1 MNYSDISFPNQRSET
16 LINTLSDS
24 GWVHSDKKQML
35 WEIQLL
41 KERNALR
48 MVDYENCSII
58 GYFKRMKN
66 KVQNVT
72 KTSNQLVV
80 SKDYKQI
87 RT

>member
-1 MNYSDISFPNQRSET
+1 MNYSDISFPNQRGEM

-48 MVDYENCSII
+48 MGTKKADLSLATLK
-58 GYFKRMKN
+58 GRKTKSRM
-66 KVQNVT
+66 
-72 KTSNQLVV
+72 
-80 SKDYKQI
+80 
-87 RT
+87 